1 MSRLE
6 PPTANLRFELRR
18 QCANMPRPVL
28 VDLPSECFL
37 QPVSFDDVNLPNT
50 RTGSK
55 RSRSPSLA
63 RSIFSPA
70 KRRILEQ
77 EGLFPPAQS
86 HPSSSTIPHS
96 IRPSHGAFLHTF
108 DNPKRPMGTSPA
120 SLGEVLPSPPGDPDA
135 LVLPPPRVSRRV
147 SPRLSSTPQS
157 KSLPAPTTPTR
168 TSPRKTRSQ
177 TSPSG
182 TTPKAPSQR
191 AGHTSTPSSPPSATK
206 LTMVPREMPPRP
218 DRRSVHYPGFD
229 VHQDTHVALPCT
241 RSRARAKAEAA
252 RLQAQEGDSVKEN
265 ARPAPG
271 AMAMAKSAALVK
283 DKVKGDVA
291 PRRSAR
297 LRTNNNGC
305 APSQKA
311 VVVVVAPEA
320 MGYGRRWRTPHESSL
335 QF

>member
-6 PPTANLRFELRR
+6 RLDGQFALRS
-18 QCANMPRPVL
+18 QCVNMPRPVL
-28 VDLPSECFL
+28 VDLPPECFL
-37 QPVSFDDVNLPNT
+37 QPVFPDDVNLPNP

-63 RSIFSPA
+63 RTIFNPA

-86 HPSSSTIPHS
+86 FPSSSTISHS
-96 IRPSHGAFLHTF
+96 IRSPHGAFLHPF
-108 DNPKRPMGTSPA
+108 DNPKRTIGTSA
-120 SLGEVLPSPPGDPDA
+120 AGLGDILPSPPGDPDA
-135 LVLPPPRVSRRV
+135 LVLPPSRVSRRV

-168 TSPRKTRSQ
+168 TSPRRTRSQ
-177 TSPSG
+177 ASPTG

-191 AGHTSTPSSPPSATK
+191 AGHTSTPSSPTSATK

-218 DRRSVHYPGFD
+218 DRRSLHYPGFD

-252 RLQAQEGDSVKEN
+252 RLQSQEGESAKEN
-265 ARPAPG
+265 VRPVVP
-271 AMAMAKSAALVK
+271 MAKSAALTNGK
-283 DKVKGDVA
+283 IKGDVA

-311 VVVVVAPEA
+311 VVVIAPE
-320 MGYGRRWRTPHESSL
+320 MRGYGRRWRTLHESSL

>member
-1 MSRLE
+1 MCDTSRLCGS
-6 PPTANLRFELRR
+6 TGNLRYVDS
-18 QCANMPRPVL
+18 APNMPRPAL
-28 VDLPSECFL
+28 VDLPTECFL
-37 QPVSFDDVNLPNT
+37 QPVFSDDVNLPT
-50 RTGSK
+50 PRTGSK

-63 RSIFSPA
+63 RTILNPA

-77 EGLFPPAQS
+77 EGLFPPTQS

-96 IRPSHGAFLHTF
+96 IRSPHGTFLHAF
-108 DNPKRPMGTSPA
+108 DNPKRPIGTSPPG
-120 SLGEVLPSPPGDPDA
+120 LGDILPSPPGDPDA
-135 LVLPPPRVSRRV
+135 LVLPSSRVSRRV
-147 SPRLSSTPQS
+147 SPRLSSTPQT
-157 KSLPAPTTPTR
+157 KLLLAPTTPTR

-177 TSPSG
+177 TSPTS

-191 AGHTSTPSSPPSATK
+191 TGHTSTPSSPMSATK

-218 DRRSVHYPGFD
+218 DRRSLHYPGFD

-252 RLQAQEGDSVKEN
+252 RLLAQEGESTKEN
-265 ARPAPG
+265 VRPVLV
-271 AMAMAKSAALVK
+271 AMAMAKSAK
-283 DKVKGDVA
+283 GQVKGNVA

-311 VVVVVAPEA
+311 VVVPEVR
-320 MGYGRRWRTPHESSL
+320 GYGRRWRTLHESSL

>member
-1 MSRLE
+1 
-6 PPTANLRFELRR
+6 
-18 QCANMPRPVL
+18 MPRPVL
-28 VDLPSECFL
+28 VDLPAERFL
-37 QPVSFDDVNLPNT
+37 QPVFSDDVNLPDP

-86 HPSSSTIPHS
+86 HPSSSTIPRS
-96 IRPSHGAFLHTF
+96 IRSSHGAFLHGF
-108 DNPKRPMGTSPA
+108 DNSKRPVGTSPA
-120 SLGEVLPSPPGDPDA
+120 GFGDILPSPPGDPDA
-135 LVLPPPRVSRRV
+135 LDLPPARVSRRV

-177 TSPSG
+177 QSSPAN
-182 TTPKAPSQR
+182 TTPKAPPSQR
-191 AGHTSTPSSPPSATK
+191 ASHTSTPPSSSPTAATK

-229 VHQDTHVALPCT
+229 VHQDTHVSLPCT

-252 RLQAQEGDSVKEN
+252 RLLAQEGESAKEN
-265 ARPAPG
+265 VVPVQ
-271 AMAMAKSAALVK
+271 AALAMTVATATLTKGKVK
-283 DKVKGDVA
+283 GKGDVA

-311 VVVVVAPEA
+311 AAVVFAPETR
-320 MGYGRRWRTPHESSL
+320 GYGRRWRTLHESSL

>member
-1 MSRLE
+1 
-6 PPTANLRFELRR
+6 
-18 QCANMPRPVL
+18 MPRPVL
-28 VDLPSECFL
+28 VDLPAERFL
-37 QPVSFDDVNLPNT
+37 QPVFSDDVNLPNP

-86 HPSSSTIPHS
+86 HPSSSTIPRS
-96 IRPSHGAFLHTF
+96 IRSSHGAFLHGF
-108 DNPKRPMGTSPA
+108 DNSKRPVGTSPA
-120 SLGEVLPSPPGDPDA
+120 SFGDILPSPPGDPDA
-135 LVLPPPRVSRRV
+135 LDRPPARVSRRV
-147 SPRLSSTPQS
+147 SPRFSLTPQS

-168 TSPRKTRSQ
+168 TSPRKTRPQQS
-177 TSPSG
+177 SPAN
-182 TTPKAPSQR
+182 TTPKAHHPSQR
-191 AGHTSTPSSPPSATK
+191 PGHTSTPPSSPTSATT

-229 VHQDTHVALPCT
+229 VHQDTHVSLPCT

-252 RLQAQEGDSVKEN
+252 RLLLAQEGESAKEN
-265 ARPAPG
+265 VGPVQV
-271 AMAMAKSAALVK
+271 AMAMATATLTKGKV
-283 DKVKGDVA
+283 KVKGDVA

-311 VVVVVAPEA
+311 AAVVFAPETR
-320 MGYGRRWRTPHESSL
+320 GYGRRWRTLHESSL

>member
-1 MSRLE
+1 LSH
-6 PPTANLRFELRR
+6 PGFALRR
-18 QCANMPRPVL
+18 QCANMPRAAL
-28 VDLPSECFL
+28 VDLPPESFL
-37 QPVSFDDVNLPNT
+37 QPVFSDDINLPDPHA
-50 RTGSK
+50 GSK
-55 RSRSPSLA
+55 RPRSPSLA
-63 RSIFSPA
+63 RSIFNPA

-96 IRPSHGAFLHTF
+96 IRSPHGAFLHAF
-108 DNPKRPMGTSPA
+108 DRPKRPMGTSPA
-120 SLGEVLPSPPGDPDA
+120 GLGDILPSPPGDPDA
-135 LVLPPPRVSRRV
+135 LVLPPARESRRV

-157 KSLPAPTTPTR
+157 KSLAAPTTPTR
-168 TSPRKTRSQ
+168 TSPRKTRAQ
-177 TSPSG
+177 TSPS
-182 TTPKAPSQR
+182 TTPKAPSRR
-191 AGHTSTPSSPPSATK
+191 AGHTSTPPSPISATK
-206 LTMVPREMPPRP
+206 PTMVPREMPPRP

-252 RLQAQEGDSVKEN
+252 RLQTQEGSSAKEN
-265 ARPAPG
+265 ARPVSM
-271 AMAMAKSAALVK
+271 AMAMAKSTTLTK
-283 DKVKGDVA
+283 GNVKGDVA

-320 MGYGRRWRTPHESSL
+320 RGYGRRWRTLHESSL

>member
-28 VDLPSECFL
+28 VDLPTESFL
-37 QPVSFDDVNLPNT
+37 QPVFSDDRNLLNT

-86 HPSSSTIPHS
+86 HPSSSTIPRS
-96 IRPSHGAFLHTF
+96 TRSPHGAFSHVF
-108 DNPKRPMGTSPA
+108 DNPKRPMGTFPA
-120 SLGEVLPSPPGDPDA
+120 GLGDVLPSPPA
-135 LVLPPPRVSRRV
+135 AVVLPPPRVSRRV
-147 SPRLSSTPQS
+147 SPRLSSTPQP

-177 TSPSG
+177 TSPTS
-182 TTPKAPSQR
+182 TTPIAPSQR
-191 AGHTSTPSSPPSATK
+191 AGHTSTPSSPTSATK

-229 VHQDTHVALPCT
+229 VHQDTYVALPCT

-252 RLQAQEGDSVKEN
+252 RLQTQEGDSVKEN
-265 ARPAPG
+265 VRPAPV
-271 AMAMAKSAALVK
+271 AMSMAKSATLAK
-283 DKVKGDVA
+283 GKVKGDVT

-305 APSQKA
+305 APSQRA
-311 VVVVVAPEA
+311 VVVVVAPESR
-320 MGYGRRWRTPHESSL
+320 GYGRRWRTPHESSL

>member
-1 MSRLE
+1 
-6 PPTANLRFELRR
+6 
-18 QCANMPRPVL
+18 MPRPVL
-28 VDLPSECFL
+28 VELPPERFL
-37 QPVSFDDVNLPNT
+37 QPVFSDDVNLPT
-50 RTGSK
+50 PRTGSK

-86 HPSSSTIPHS
+86 HPSSSTVPHS
-96 IRPSHGAFLHTF
+96 IRSPHGAFLHAF
-108 DNPKRPMGTSPA
+108 DNSKRPVGTSPVG
-120 SLGEVLPSPPGDPDA
+120 LGDILPSPPGDPDGLILSPA
-135 LVLPPPRVSRRV
+135 RVSRRV
-147 SPRLSSTPQS
+147 SPRFSSSPQP

-177 TSPSG
+177 SSPTS
-182 TTPKAPSQR
+182 TTPKAPSN
-191 AGHTSTPSSPPSATK
+191 TPSSPMSATATK

-252 RLQAQEGDSVKEN
+252 RLHQIQEDGSVKEN
-265 ARPAPG
+265 VRPVPV
-271 AMAMAKSAALVK
+271 AMAMAKSATLTMS
-283 DKVKGDVA
+283 KVKGDVA

-305 APSQKA
+305 VPSQKA
-311 VVVVVAPEA
+311 VVAVVPPDVR
-320 MGYGRRWRTPHESSL
+320 GYGRRWKTLHESSL

>member
-1 MSRLE
+1 
-6 PPTANLRFELRR
+6 
-18 QCANMPRPVL
+18 MPRPVL
-28 VDLPSECFL
+28 VDLPPEYFL
-37 QPVSFDDVNLPNT
+37 QPVFADDVNLPNP

-63 RSIFSPA
+63 RSILNPA

-86 HPSSSTIPHS
+86 LPSSSTIRHS
-96 IRPSHGAFLHTF
+96 SRSPHGAFLHPS
-108 DNPKRPMGTSPA
+108 DNPKRPIGTSA
-120 SLGEVLPSPPGDPDA
+120 AGLGDILPSPPGEPDA
-135 LVLPPPRVSRRV
+135 LALPPPRVSRRV

-177 TSPSG
+177 TSPTS

-191 AGHTSTPSSPPSATK
+191 AGHTSTPSSPMSATK

-218 DRRSVHYPGFD
+218 DRRSSHYPGFD

-252 RLQAQEGDSVKEN
+252 RLQAQEGESAKEN
-265 ARPAPG
+265 VQPVPV
-271 AMAMAKSAALVK
+271 AMAKSATSTK
-283 DKVKGDVA
+283 GKVKGDVA

-311 VVVVVAPEA
+311 FVVIAPEEVR
-320 MGYGRRWRTPHESSL
+320 GYGRRWRTLHESSL

>member
-1 MSRLE
+1 
-6 PPTANLRFELRR
+6 
-18 QCANMPRPVL
+18 MPRPVL

-37 QPVSFDDVNLPNT
+37 QPVFSDDINLPNP

-96 IRPSHGAFLHTF
+96 IRSPHGAFSHTF

-120 SLGEVLPSPPGDPDA
+120 GPGDILPSPPGDSDA

-147 SPRLSSTPQS
+147 SLRLSSSPQP
-157 KSLPAPTTPTR
+157 KSLPVPTTPTR

-177 TSPSG
+177 TSPTS
-182 TTPKAPSQR
+182 TTPKAPSQS
-191 AGHTSTPSSPPSATK
+191 AGHTSTPSSPTSAIK

-229 VHQDTHVALPCT
+229 VHQDTHVVLPCT

-252 RLQAQEGDSVKEN
+252 RLQTQEGDSVKEN
-265 ARPAPG
+265 VRPAQV
-271 AMAMAKSAALVK
+271 AMAMAKSTTLTK
-283 DKVKGDVA
+283 GKVKGDVA

-297 LRTNNNGC
+297 LRTNNSGC
-305 APSQKA
+305 APSPSQK
-311 VVVVVAPEA
+311 VVVVVAAPEVR
-320 MGYGRRWRTPHESSL
+320 GYGRRWRTPHESSL

>member
-1 MSRLE
+1 
-6 PPTANLRFELRR
+6 
-18 QCANMPRPVL
+18 MPRPVL

-37 QPVSFDDVNLPNT
+37 QPVVSDDVNLPNP

-96 IRPSHGAFLHTF
+96 IRSPHGAFSHAF
-108 DNPKRPMGTSPA
+108 DHPKRPMGTSPA
-120 SLGEVLPSPPGDPDA
+120 GPGDILPSPPGDPDA
-135 LVLPPPRVSRRV
+135 LVLPPARVSRRV

-177 TSPSG
+177 TSPTSTS

-191 AGHTSTPSSPPSATK
+191 AGHTSTPSSPMSATATK
-206 LTMVPREMPPRP
+206 LMMVPREMPPRP

-252 RLQAQEGDSVKEN
+252 RLQSQEGDSVKEN
-265 ARPAPG
+265 VRPVQV
-271 AMAMAKSAALVK
+271 AMAMAKSAMLTK
-283 DKVKGDVA
+283 GKVKGDVA

>member
-1 MSRLE
+1 
-6 PPTANLRFELRR
+6 
-18 QCANMPRPVL
+18 MPRPVL
-28 VDLPSECFL
+28 VDLPPECFL
-37 QPVSFDDVNLPNT
+37 QPVFSDDLNLPNT

-63 RSIFSPA
+63 RSIFNPA

-96 IRPSHGAFLHTF
+96 ICSSRGAFLHPS
-108 DNPKRPMGTSPA
+108 DNPKRLMGSSA
-120 SLGEVLPSPPGDPDA
+120 AGLGDSFPSPPGDPDA
-135 LVLPPPRVSRRV
+135 LILPPPRVSRRV

-177 TSPSG
+177 TSPSS

-191 AGHTSTPSSPPSATK
+191 AGHTSTPSSPMSATK

-218 DRRSVHYPGFD
+218 DRRSLHYPGFD

-252 RLQAQEGDSVKEN
+252 RLQAQEGESTKEN
-265 ARPAPG
+265 VRPVPVAT
-271 AMAMAKSAALVK
+271 ATAKSATLTK
-283 DKVKGDVA
+283 GKVKGDVA

-297 LRTNNNGC
+297 LRTNNDGC

-311 VVVVVAPEA
+311 FVVVAPEEVR
-320 MGYGRRWRTPHESSL
+320 GYGRRWRTLHESSL

>member
-1 MSRLE
+1 
-6 PPTANLRFELRR
+6 
-18 QCANMPRPVL
+18 MPRPVL
-28 VDLPSECFL
+28 VELPPECFL
-37 QPVSFDDVNLPNT
+37 QPVFSDDVNLPNT

-70 KRRILEQ
+70 KKRIREQ
-77 EGLFPPAQS
+77 EGRLFPAAQS

-96 IRPSHGAFLHTF
+96 IRSPHGAFLHAF

-120 SLGEVLPSPPGDPDA
+120 GLGDIPPSPPGDPDA
-135 LVLPPPRVSRRV
+135 LVPPPPRVSRRV
-147 SPRLSSTPQS
+147 SPRLSSSPQS

-177 TSPSG
+177 SQTSPTSS

-191 AGHTSTPSSPPSATK
+191 AGHTSTPSSPMSASATATK

-252 RLQAQEGDSVKEN
+252 RLLQTQEGDSSKEN
-265 ARPAPG
+265 VRPVLV
-271 AMAMAKSAALVK
+271 AMAMAKPAMLTK
-283 DKVKGDVA
+283 GKVKGDVA

-311 VVVVVAPEA
+311 VVVVVPPDVR
-320 MGYGRRWRTPHESSL
+320 GYGRRWRTLHESSL

>member
-1 MSRLE
+1 
-6 PPTANLRFELRR
+6 
-18 QCANMPRPVL
+18 MPRPVL
-28 VDLPSECFL
+28 VELPPECFV
-37 QPVSFDDVNLPNT
+37 QPVFSDDVNLPT
-50 RTGSK
+50 PRTGSK

-86 HPSSSTIPHS
+86 HPSSSTVPHS
-96 IRPSHGAFLHTF
+96 IRSSHGAFLHVF
-108 DNPKRPMGTSPA
+108 DHSKRPMGTSPA
-120 SLGEVLPSPPGDPDA
+120 GLGDILPSPPGDPDA

-177 TSPSG
+177 TSPTS
-182 TTPKAPSQR
+182 TTPNTPSQR
-191 AGHTSTPSSPPSATK
+191 TGYTSSPSSPMSATK
-206 LTMVPREMPPRP
+206 LTMVPREIPPRP

-252 RLQAQEGDSVKEN
+252 RLQTQEGDSVKEN
-265 ARPAPG
+265 VRPMPV
-271 AMAMAKSAALVK
+271 AMAKSAALTK
-283 DKVKGDVA
+283 GKVKGDVT

-305 APSQKA
+305 APPQA
-311 VVVVVAPEA
+311 VVIIVAPEVR
-320 MGYGRRWRTPHESSL
+320 GYGRRWRTLHESSL

>member
-1 MSRLE
+1 MCDETRLL
-6 PPTANLRFELRR
+6 PPTGNLRYVE
-18 QCANMPRPVL
+18 CANMPRAVL
-28 VDLPSECFL
+28 VDLRPESFL
-37 QPVSFDDVNLPNT
+37 QPVFSEDLNLPNA

-63 RSIFSPA
+63 RSVFNPA

-77 EGLFPPAQS
+77 EGLFTPAQS
-86 HPSSSTIPHS
+86 HPSSSMIPHS
-96 IRPSHGAFLHTF
+96 LRSPHGAFLHAF
-108 DNPKRPMGTSPA
+108 NNPKRPMGISPA
-120 SLGEVLPSPPGDPDA
+120 GLGDILPSPPGDPDA
-135 LVLPPPRVSRRV
+135 LVLPPARVSRRV
-147 SPRLSSTPQS
+147 SPRLSSTSQS

-168 TSPRKTRSQ
+168 MSPRKTRSQ
-177 TSPSG
+177 ASPN
-182 TTPKAPSQR
+182 TTPKAPSR
-191 AGHTSTPSSPPSATK
+191 RSGHTSTPSSPMPATK

-252 RLQAQEGDSVKEN
+252 RLQTQEGNSAKEN
-265 ARPAPG
+265 VRPVSVAI
-271 AMAMAKSAALVK
+271 AMAKSATLTKA
-283 DKVKGDVA
+283 KVKGDVA

-305 APSQKA
+305 VPSQKA
-311 VVVVVAPEA
+311 VVVVAPDA
-320 MGYGRRWRTPHESSL
+320 RGCGRRWRTLHESSL

>member
-1 MSRLE
+1 
-6 PPTANLRFELRR
+6 
-18 QCANMPRPVL
+18 MPRPVL
-28 VDLPSECFL
+28 VDLPPERFL
-37 QPVSFDDVNLPNT
+37 QTVFSEDVNVPNP

-63 RSIFSPA
+63 RTIFNPA

-86 HPSSSTIPHS
+86 LPSSSTIPHS
-96 IRPSHGAFLHTF
+96 IRSTHGVFLHPF
-108 DNPKRPMGTSPA
+108 DHPKRPIGTSSA
-120 SLGEVLPSPPGDPDA
+120 GLGDVFPSPPGDPDA
-135 LVLPPPRVSRRV
+135 LVLPPARVSRRV

-157 KSLPAPTTPTR
+157 KSLPTPTTPTR

-177 TSPSG
+177 TSPGS
-182 TTPKAPSQR
+182 TTPKASSQR
-191 AGHTSTPSSPPSATK
+191 AGHASTPSSPMSATK
-206 LTMVPREMPPRP
+206 LTMVPREIPPRL
-218 DRRSVHYPGFD
+218 DRRSLHYPGFD

-252 RLQAQEGDSVKEN
+252 RLQALEGESAKEN
-265 ARPAPG
+265 VRPVSVAVD
-271 AMAMAKSAALVK
+271 MAKIATLSK
-283 DKVKGDVA
+283 GKVKGDVT

-297 LRTNNNGC
+297 LRTNNNGF

-311 VVVVVAPEA
+311 AVVVAPEELR
-320 MGYGRRWRTPHESSL
+320 GYARRWRTLHESSL